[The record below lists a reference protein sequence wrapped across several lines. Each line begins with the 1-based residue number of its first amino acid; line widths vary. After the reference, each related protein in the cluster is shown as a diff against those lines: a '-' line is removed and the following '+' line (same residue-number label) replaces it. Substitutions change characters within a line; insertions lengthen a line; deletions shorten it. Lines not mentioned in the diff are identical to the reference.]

1 MQEMLSIA
9 EEFQKKNLL
18 NFNLD
23 KSEQM
28 IMKYNKKRRE
38 VERKNVLLNGKEIK
52 TVESYN
58 YLGDIKCYEGTQN
71 ACIANRISSGMGVIN
86 EIKFLVKQ
94 EAFIDQSLEIS
105 IRLVETI
112 LIPKVIYACETWTN
126 LTKKNINDLERLQ
139 KDALTLINGLPKSTP
154 YDGLIYECGLMP
166 MEYRIKEKR
175 LLYLQKILK
184 MNENRMTKMVYDEQK
199 RLNFPNC
206 WYEEVMN
213 DLNTLNITLN
223 EKEIGNLSKEQ
234 WKTIVRNKYI
244 TKIEDDIKS
253 NDMTKLR
260 FIKDSNFGMKEYVKC
275 KEGSLLLKVKLNMV
289 ELKANYKGK
298 FRNTRCRR
306 CGTQDE
312 YIEHLWECKYSSSEY
327 RRIDKA
333 CLLKNNIKALNSIS
347 RHVQEFLQYPC

>member
-1 MQEMLSIA
+1 
-9 EEFQKKNLL
+9 
-18 NFNLD
+18 
-23 KSEQM
+23 
-28 IMKYNKKRRE
+28 
-38 VERKNVLLNGKEIK
+38 
-52 TVESYN
+52 
-58 YLGDIKCYEGTQN
+58 
-71 ACIANRISSGMGVIN
+71 MGVIN

-223 EKEIGNLSKEQ
+223 EKEIGNLSKE
-234 WKTIVRNKYI
+234 
-244 TKIEDDIKS
+244 
-253 NDMTKLR
+253 
-260 FIKDSNFGMKEYVKC
+260 
-275 KEGSLLLKVKLNMV
+275 
-289 ELKANYKGK
+289 
-298 FRNTRCRR
+298 
-306 CGTQDE
+306 
-312 YIEHLWECKYSSSEY
+312 
-327 RRIDKA
+327 
-333 CLLKNNIKALNSIS
+333 
-347 RHVQEFLQYPC
+347 